1 MAGGGGGG
9 NTWIGALIGGGILCG
24 IAYGLE
30 HAHTGPGWLIAA
42 LLAVGGIAVVFGS
55 CEAMIKSV
63 EGLGEQLGWN
73 QFVAG
78 TMAGLASNLPEV
90 VMLAFVIAKEPR
102 VAFVVVALTLHV
114 GALSFGVYAGLLP
127 RDESGSAR
135 MPEPM
140 VKLSTDLY
148 ACAGGVLLAVSS
160 MMITMRVFHK
170 GEGPAALNAW
180 DLYVIGAVLL
190 LVEAVALVRLVKR
203 FSANDAPTPAA
214 LATEGAE
221 PVAEP
226 AVEPAVEPVVAKADA
241 QGAEPAE
248 EEEASADGEA
258 SEGAETPATASRPAT
273 PAAGA
278 PALDSDPPSWGVIAF
293 FGLLGIVTSVIGGH
307 AVGEFADILVKSLTA
322 RGYSE
327 MVGAI
332 VISVFACSGA
342 YLMIATAHFKG
353 MYDLALANVSGQVTQ
368 VPFVVLPISLI
379 MIGAF
384 GQLGMVPTYPD
395 GVLPIDLETTSVMVF
410 GFPTM
415 LILWKSIQDDGRVNW
430 LETASMVGLFALTI
444 YLLAAHG

>member
-24 IAYGLE
+24 VAYGLE

-63 EGLGEQLGWN
+63 EGLGERLGWN

-127 RDESGSAR
+127 RDEHGSAR

-160 MMITMRVFHK
+160 MMITMRMFHK

-190 LVEAVALVRLVKR
+190 FVEAVALVRLVKR
-203 FSANDAPTPAA
+203 FSASDAPKPAA
-214 LATEGAE
+214 VAAAASAAAPASSAERAGEAEADAAEEDAEAKTGADADAEATEGE
-221 PVAEP
+221 
-226 AVEPAVEPVVAKADA
+226 AK
-241 QGAEPAE
+241 
-248 EEEASADGEA
+248 
-258 SEGAETPATASRPAT
+258 AETPAPA
-273 PAAGA
+273 PAAA
-278 PALDSDPPSWGVIAF
+278 DSSEAPSWGVIAF
-293 FGLLGIVTSVIGGH
+293 FGVLGIVTSVIGGH

>member
-24 IAYGLE
+24 VAYGLE

-63 EGLGEQLGWN
+63 EGLGERLGWN

-127 RDESGSAR
+127 RDEHGSAR

-148 ACAGGVLLAVSS
+148 ACAGGALLAVSS
-160 MMITMRVFHK
+160 MMITMRMFHK

-190 LVEAVALVRLVKR
+190 FVEAVALVRLVKR
-203 FSANDAPTPAA
+203 FSASDAPKPAA
-214 LATEGAE
+214 VAAAASAAAPASSAERAGEAEADAAEEDAEAKTGADADAEATEGE
-221 PVAEP
+221 
-226 AVEPAVEPVVAKADA
+226 AK
-241 QGAEPAE
+241 
-248 EEEASADGEA
+248 
-258 SEGAETPATASRPAT
+258 AETPAPA
-273 PAAGA
+273 PAAA
-278 PALDSDPPSWGVIAF
+278 DSSEAPSWGVIAF
-293 FGLLGIVTSVIGGH
+293 FGVLGIVTSVIGGH

>member
-114 GALSFGVYAGLLP
+114 GALSFGIYAGLLP

-160 MMITMRVFHK
+160 MMITMRMFHK

-190 LVEAVALVRLVKR
+190 FVEAVALVRLVKR
-203 FSANDAPTPAA
+203 FSASDAPKPAA
-214 LATEGAE
+214 
-221 PVAEP
+221 VA
-226 AVEPAVEPVVAKADA
+226 AA
-241 QGAEPAE
+241 
-248 EEEASADGEA
+248 ASAAAPASSAESA
-258 SEGAETPATASRPAT
+258 SEGSAADAKEDAEAKSDADAESKEGEAKEGEAKAETTT
-273 PAAGA
+273 PAPA
-278 PALDSDPPSWGVIAF
+278 PAVVDSGEAPSWGVIAF
-293 FGLLGIVTSVIGGH
+293 YGVLGIVTSVIGGH